1 MAQFDIPAQA
11 ARSVLLIDNFYGIDY
26 TNDPGNVDSTRS
38 PNAPNMIRDVPGK
51 VRKCMGYHT
60 VHTF

>member
-1 MAQFDIPAQA
+1 MAQFGIPEQA
-11 ARSVLLIDNFYGIDY
+11 AGRVLLIDNLSGIDY
-26 TNDPGNVDSTRS
+26 TNEPGNVDSTRS
-38 PNAPNMIRDVPGK
+38 PNAPNMIRDVPVK